1 MSQKTT
7 NTPPSTT
14 PVTAAAVAA
23 APDIVTTLEQGLKKV
38 EIDGEKY
45 FIAEGDLLIDQDEL
59 SVYALARQAERDARK
74 AREGQMKAG
83 LTPIQAEGASRLI
96 GILGPDGKP
105 VRWRPGTVLSYCV
118 LKNTFTSDDRYEL
131 ARENMAAAVEE
142 WESTCGVN
150 FEYRP
155 ELDDS
160 PTTTPAG
167 VLFTVREIDAGGRF
181 IASAF
186 FPNTPPNR
194 RRVLIDPSYFDED
207 LGFDRVGV
215 LRHELGH
222 VIGFRHEQIST
233 HAPAACSGEDTGDI
247 IVLTEYDPH
256 SVMHYFCGGVGTRE
270 LAITDLDRNGSQ
282 SLYGPPLNTFSFV
295 DA

>member
-1 MSQKTT
+1 MSKETT
-7 NTPPSTT
+7 NTPSAT
-14 PVTAAAVAA
+14 PPAAAAAAA
-23 APDIVTTLEQGLKKV
+23 APDIVAALEKGLKRV

-45 FIAEGDLLIDQDEL
+45 FIAEGDMLLDQDQL
-59 SVYALARQAERDARK
+59 PIYASARQAERLKRA
-74 AREGQMKAG
+74 AREQDMKAG
-83 LTPIQAEGASRLI
+83 LVPIQDEGAGRLI

-105 VRWRPGTVLSYCV
+105 VRWKPGTVLSYCV
-118 LKNTFTSDDRYEL
+118 LRNTFTSDDRYEL
-131 ARENMAAAVEE
+131 ARESMAAATEA

-160 PTTTPAG
+160 ATTTPAG
-167 VLFTVREIDAGGRF
+167 VLFTVREIDAGGQF

-186 FPNTPPNR
+186 FPTDPPNR

-222 VIGFRHEQIST
+222 VIGFRHEHIST
-233 HAPAACSGEDTGDI
+233 HAPAACPNEDTGDTI
-247 IVLTEYDPH
+247 TLTEYDPK
-256 SVMHYFCGGVGTRE
+256 SVMHYFCGGVGSRE
-270 LAITDLDRNGSQ
+270 LAITDVDRSGSR

-295 DA
+295 GA